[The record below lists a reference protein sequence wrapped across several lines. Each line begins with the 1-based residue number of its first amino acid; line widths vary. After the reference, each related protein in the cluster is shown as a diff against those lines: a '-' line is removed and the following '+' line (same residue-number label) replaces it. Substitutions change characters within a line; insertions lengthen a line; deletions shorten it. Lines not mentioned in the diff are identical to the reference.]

1 MIINAIAISAGAS
14 GGGREPIVETIAIT
28 ENGTYKPNEG
38 VDGFSEVNVNVPT
51 PEPNLQTKSIEIVEN
66 GTQTIS
72 ADEGYDG
79 LSNVEVSTNVPIPTF
94 TTEVL
99 SATANGEYTPTTDG
113 YSKVTVAVPTP
124 EPNLQSKS
132 IEIVENGTQTI
143 SADEGYDG
151 LSAVEV
157 STNVPTPEPNLQA
170 KTTSQTITANGTR
183 TITVKP
189 DSGYDGLSSAKV
201 TITTNVA
208 ASMPTVTFYD
218 GETFKVGGSVNLS
231 NWRPDY
237 SCTQLSNLF
246 AGNTNLTSIDVSNF
260 WDGYYNNSPMQMTSD
275 ISGMFSGCTKLTT
288 AKINNWRFSDAEEM
302 INMSNLFNGCTKLK
316 TLEMK
321 NFLEYAMPS
330 IMTGMFS
337 GCTALT
343 NIDFTGCL
351 FLPTN
356 MTWGLDNCPLSLAS
370 LVSLVD
376 VLQDNSMAGMS
387 FSAGIG
393 STNLATLQNGNPDK
407 YNEFIAKGWT
417 A

>member
-1 MIINAIAISAGAS
+1 MIINAIAIAN
-14 GGGREPIVETIAIT
+14 GGGGSSKPPVVRQLDVT
-28 ENGTYKPNEG
+28 ENGTYTPSTG
-38 VDGFSEVNVNVPT
+38 VDGFSPVNVDVQPPLQSKSVEITANGQSTLEADSNYYGLDSV
-51 PEPNLQTKSIEIVEN
+51 NLNI
-66 GTQTIS
+66 
-72 ADEGYDG
+72 
-79 LSNVEVSTNVPIPTF
+79 NVPIPTF
-94 TTEVL
+94 QTEEL
-99 SATANGEYTPTTDG
+99 SVTANGEYTPTTDG

-151 LSAVEV
+151 LSNVEV

-170 KTTSQTITANGTR
+170 KETSQTLTANGIR
-183 TITVKP
+183 TITVSP
-189 DSGYDGLSSAKV
+189 DSGYDGLSSARV

-208 ASMPTVTFYD
+208 ASMPTVKFYN
-218 GETFKVGGSVNLS
+218 GETFKVGGSVDLS
-231 NWRPDY
+231 NWRADW

-246 AGNTNLTSIDVSNF
+246 AGNTKLTSIDVSNI
-260 WDGYYNNSPMQMTSD
+260 WNGYFNTSPMVNTHD
-275 ISGMFSGCTKLTT
+275 ISGMFSGCTSLTT
-288 AKINNWRFSDAEEM
+288 IKINNWKFDSAEEPV
-302 INMSNLFNGCTKLK
+302 NMSNLFNGCSKLK
-316 TLEMK
+316 TLEIK
-321 NFLEYAMPS
+321 NFEEYAFPS
-330 IMTGMFS
+330 MMTGMFS
-337 GCTALT
+337 GCTALA
-343 NIDFTGCL
+343 NIDFSGSS
-351 FLPTN
+351 FLPTD

-376 VLQDNSMAGMS
+376 VLSDNSAFGSS

>member
-1 MIINAIAISAGAS
+1 MIINAIAIAN
-14 GGGREPIVETIAIT
+14 GGSSKPPVLEELNATS
-28 ENGTYKPNEG
+28 NGTFTPSTG
-38 VDGFSEVNVNVPT
+38 VDGFNPVNV
-51 PEPNLQTKSIEIVEN
+51 
-66 GTQTIS
+66 
-72 ADEGYDG
+72 
-79 LSNVEVSTNVPIPTF
+79 NVPIPTF
-94 TTEVL
+94 TTEEL
-99 SATANGEYTPTTDG
+99 SVTANGTYTPSTDG

-132 IEIVENGTQTI
+132 VEIVENGTQTI

-151 LSAVEV
+151 LSSVEV
-157 STNVPTPEPNLQA
+157 STNVPIPTFTTEELSVTANGEYTPTTDGYSRVTVAVPTPEPNLQS
-170 KTTSQTITANGTR
+170 KSTSITITKNGTS
-183 TITVKP
+183 TITLQP
-189 DSGYDGLSSAKV
+189 DSNYDGLSSASVK
-201 TITTNVA
+201 IIANVA
-208 ASMPTVTFYD
+208 ASMPIVKFYD
-218 GETFKVGGSVNLS
+218 GQTFKVGGDVDFS
-231 NWRPDY
+231 NWRADY
-237 SCTQLSNLF
+237 SCTQLTNLF
-246 AGNTNLTSIDVSNF
+246 AGNTKLTSIDASNI
-260 WDGYYNNSPMQMTSD
+260 WNGYFNASPMVNTYD
-275 ISGMFSGCTKLTT
+275 ISGMFSGCTYLTT
-288 AKINNWRFSDAEEM
+288 AKINNWRFSDAGEM

-337 GCTALT
+337 GCKALA
-343 NIDFTGCL
+343 NIDFSGSS

>member
-1 MIINAIAISAGAS
+1 MILNAIAISAGAS
-14 GGGREPIVETIAIT
+14 GGGSGREPIVETIAIT

-38 VDGFSEVNVNVPT
+38 VDGFNEVNVNVPT
-51 PEPNLQTKSIEIVEN
+51 PEPNLQTKSIEVVEN

-94 TTEVL
+94 TTEEL
-99 SATANGEYTPTTDG
+99 SVTANGEYTPSADG
-113 YSKVTVAVPTP
+113 YSKVSV
-124 EPNLQSKS
+124 
-132 IEIVENGTQTI
+132 
-143 SADEGYDG
+143 
-151 LSAVEV
+151 
-157 STNVPTPEPNLQA
+157 NVPTPEPNLQA

-260 WDGYYNNSPMQMTSD
+260 WNGYYNNSPMVNTHD
-275 ISGMFSGCTKLTT
+275 INGMFSGCTYLTT
-288 AKINNWRFSDAEEM
+288 AKINNWNFSDAGEM
-302 INMSNLFNGCTKLK
+302 IDMTNLFNGCTKLK
-316 TLEMK
+316 TLEIK
-321 NFLEYAMPS
+321 NFKEYAMPS

-343 NIDFTGCL
+343 DIDFTGCS
-351 FLPTN
+351 FLPTD
-356 MTWGLDNCPLSLAS
+356 MDWGLDNCPLSLAS